1 MAASVVIGISV
12 AIRHDDWATRSQA
25 SAWTYNTE
33 VSGYTELVNHVRA
46 DARSQLA
53 QRVGTLHAD
62 GAITNSMQLS
72 IHAQE
77 VGENHTDHVAESRLI
92 GDAVVRFHPEGAA
105 QSKSLTIL
113 PLSNPKGSKR

>member
-1 MAASVVIGISV
+1 
-12 AIRHDDWATRSQA
+12 
-25 SAWTYNTE
+25 
-33 VSGYTELVNHVRA
+33 
-46 DARSQLA
+46 
-53 QRVGTLHAD
+53 
-62 GAITNSMQLS
+62 MQLS

-105 QSKSLTIL
+105 PSKSLTIL